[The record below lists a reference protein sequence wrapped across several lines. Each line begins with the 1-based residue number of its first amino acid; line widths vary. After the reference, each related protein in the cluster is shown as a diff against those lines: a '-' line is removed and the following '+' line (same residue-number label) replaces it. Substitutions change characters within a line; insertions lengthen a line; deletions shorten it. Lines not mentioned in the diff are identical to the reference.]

1 MPTPNAKAS
10 KPTTSSK
17 NRASSEKSGPTV
29 NPKTNEQQS
38 GLKVSTSTATT
49 VKTSPTKSNTI
60 IGYVHHL
67 SPSKRNKRDTMDYS
81 TLALQTSASVIE
93 EGLVY
98 SKGKRPLLAES
109 EKSRTPVKIK
119 RCSYTSDGKKFIV
132 NDITE
137 VSVPNPTDYSFQF
150 NEELKKKSPSLSV
163 QSIVADADVGDYVN
177 TRVKVLTVGTP
188 STLPGK
194 NLKVAIAKVA
204 DNTGTIDLDLWENN
218 ISTVKE
224 GKVYSVNSVQVRQWM
239 GKKKLSTVFSSAFTL
254 DSQDDIQ
261 ASAEIQD
268 QNDTTTTITIAKI
281 HSVEKLERF
290 LKCVKCARKVL
301 QPSATLVVHC
311 DRCRYFM
318 RTADCEKRRYATIVV
333 ELDGKKPLFL
343 TVFNEVLNKVV
354 EDLETATDSRVCETL
369 LLLDNISITYDN
381 NSLIVSV
388 IQTKEDLTIA

>member
-10 KPTTSSK
+10 KPTASSK

-163 QSIVADADVGDYVN
+163 QSIVADADIGDYVN

-194 NLKVAIAKVA
+194 NL
-204 DNTGTIDLDLWENN
+204 
-218 ISTVKE
+218 
-224 GKVYSVNSVQVRQWM
+224 
-239 GKKKLSTVFSSAFTL
+239 
-254 DSQDDIQ
+254 
-261 ASAEIQD
+261 
-268 QNDTTTTITIAKI
+268 
-281 HSVEKLERF
+281 
-290 LKCVKCARKVL
+290 
-301 QPSATLVVHC
+301 
-311 DRCRYFM
+311 
-318 RTADCEKRRYATIVV
+318 
-333 ELDGKKPLFL
+333 
-343 TVFNEVLNKVV
+343 
-354 EDLETATDSRVCETL
+354 
-369 LLLDNISITYDN
+369 
-381 NSLIVSV
+381 
-388 IQTKEDLTIA
+388 